1 MWVEFNASPKHPNA
15 SFGDLI
21 GRPSLPLSQDRSLSL
36 STLSANLA
44 RPQMHTVTTDRMRQ
58 KSGSQREMNHQH
70 LLRSSR
76 NTKPTR
82 LKVCQD
88 TPAAALIQLSVASSR
103 GVRDKDEEEALE
115 DGNSSEENLE
125 ESIPGGGEREM
136 RYLS

>member
-21 GRPSLPLSQDRSLSL
+21 GRPSLPLSQDRPLSL
-36 STLSANLA
+36 STVSTNLA
-44 RPQMHTVTTDRMRQ
+44 RPLMHTVTTDRMRQ

-76 NTKPTR
+76 NTTLTR

-88 TPAAALIQLSVASSR
+88 TPAAALIQLSAASSR
-103 GVRDKDEEEALE
+103 GVRDKDEEEEALE
-115 DGNSSEENLE
+115 DGDSLEENK
-125 ESIPGGGEREM
+125 ESVPGGEREK
-136 RYLS
+136 